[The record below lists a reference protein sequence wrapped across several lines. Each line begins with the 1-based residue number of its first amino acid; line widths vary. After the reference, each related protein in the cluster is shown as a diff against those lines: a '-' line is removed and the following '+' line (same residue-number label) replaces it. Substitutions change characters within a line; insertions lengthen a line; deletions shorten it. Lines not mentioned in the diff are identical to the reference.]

1 MLKKKKF
8 PLWNLSGFYA
18 TIRMFDFGVDKEEND
33 SRNDSR
39 NDDAAVITSDNKK

>member
-33 SRNDSR
+33 SRND
-39 NDDAAVITSDNKK
+39 DAAVITSDNKK